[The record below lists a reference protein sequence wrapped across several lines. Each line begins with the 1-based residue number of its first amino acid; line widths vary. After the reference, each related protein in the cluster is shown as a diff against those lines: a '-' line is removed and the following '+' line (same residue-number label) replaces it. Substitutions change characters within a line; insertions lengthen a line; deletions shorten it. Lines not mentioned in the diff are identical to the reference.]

1 MSLAFASVS
10 GVFTDSRP
18 SVKIAVAVAGVLFV
32 WTVFSTWRQYS
43 RLSHFKGP
51 LLASLSKWWLIKT
64 VGNGRAYL
72 DFWEINKKYGQCH
85 PQLQFPF
92 FFGGFHRCLCLNPV
106 RDIPSLLTYMT
117 SHFPEQVPSFAS
129 KHESIDTVCR

>member
-1 MSLAFASVS
+1 MSLAETFAGVS
-10 GVFTDSRP
+10 DVLTDGRP
-18 SVKIAVAVAGVLFV
+18 SVTIAVAVVGVLIV

-92 FFGGFHRCLCLNPV
+92 FFGGFHRRLRLSPV
-106 RDIPSLLTYMT
+106 RDTPRLS
-117 SHFPEQVPSFAS
+117 SH
-129 KHESIDTVCR
+129 I